1 MLAKSSLTALKKK
14 GSNKLKCLQAA
25 DGVQYYWHPAN
36 KIGKGSFGEV
46 FKGWEEVSVYIVH
59 SSSSILML

>member
-1 MLAKSSLTALKKK
+1 MSTKSSLTALKKK
-14 GSNKLKCLQAA
+14 GSSKLKCLRAV

-46 FKGWEEVSVYIVH
+46 FRGWEEVSVYIIH
-59 SSSSILML
+59 SSTIVMV

>member
-1 MLAKSSLTALKKK
+1 MLAKSSITALKKK
-14 GSNKLKCLQAA
+14 GSNELKCLQAA

-46 FKGWEEVSVYIVH
+46 FRGWEEV
-59 SSSSILML
+59 